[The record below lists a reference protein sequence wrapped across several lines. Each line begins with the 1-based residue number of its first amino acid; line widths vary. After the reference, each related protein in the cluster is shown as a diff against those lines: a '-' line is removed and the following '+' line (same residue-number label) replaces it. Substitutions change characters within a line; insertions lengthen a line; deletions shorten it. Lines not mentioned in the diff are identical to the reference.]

1 MGRDTRRERDLA
13 ASLCTRKKATVR
25 ITDTNDGN
33 PRGTFVYVYGRTHIR
48 DSSRVVHYARLI
60 FFVPF
65 RRSRLATATEKK
77 EAVTHSLVEV
87 VDDGGACSIAAFL
100 DGA

>member
-33 PRGTFVYVYGRTHIR
+33 PRGTFVYVYGRTHMR
-48 DSSRVVHYARLI
+48 LVARRTLRAFI